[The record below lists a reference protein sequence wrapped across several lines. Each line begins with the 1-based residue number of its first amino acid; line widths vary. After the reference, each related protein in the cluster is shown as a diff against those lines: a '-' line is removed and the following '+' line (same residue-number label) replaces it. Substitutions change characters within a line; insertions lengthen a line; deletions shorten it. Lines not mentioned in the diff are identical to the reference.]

1 MSKYIFVCGGVM
13 SGVGKGIATASIAK
27 ILTWYGY
34 KTTCIK
40 IDPYVNVDAGTMN
53 PIEHGEVF
61 VLKDGTECD
70 QDMGHYERFLNQEL
84 TKENYMTTGSVY
96 LSLIQKERSLYFD
109 GKCVEVVPHVP
120 LEVIEKINQAQKKT
134 KADIV
139 LIEIGGTVGEYQNIL
154 FLEAVRILKL
164 QRPKD
169 VLLILVSYL
178 PYQGEGMELKTKPTQ
193 YAIRTLNSAGLH
205 PDFVLARAIYPL
217 DEKRKEKIS
226 FNCGIPKE
234 NIISAPDEKI
244 IYKIPL
250 NFEKEKLGE
259 KILKTLGLPR
269 INADS
274 KRIKTDNN
282 YPHKSIPNLH
292 ESVEENDPHI
302 SVSYPNESVRENNPR
317 KSALNQRQSVVW
329 KKEIEKIEK
338 LKEEVKIG
346 IVGKYFKTGDF
357 ILADAYISVIEAVK
371 HASWYLGYKPKI
383 DWLNSEEYEKDKSKL
398 EELKNYNGIIIPG
411 GFGSRGVEGKILSI
425 KYCRENKIPILGLCY
440 GLQLMTI
447 EFARNV
453 CGLKNAHTTEVN
465 PKTKYPVIDIL
476 EEQKKFLKEKL
487 YGGTMRLGDWKC
499 EIKKGT
505 IAYRAYT
512 QPRINAD
519 ATRINADITR
529 MNADDLNN
537 TRINAD
543 FNADNNFSVNVLN
556 RYQRE
561 SASNQCLSVVER
573 HRHRYEVNPKF
584 HKILQKN
591 GLVFSGIHVLTL
603 TQRDEYPH
611 KSVHKNIRVN
621 PRRNP
626 RESAFL
632 VEIIELPESIHPFF
646 LGTQFHPEFKSRFLH
661 PHPLFVEFIKRAK
674 YN

>member
-1 MSKYIFVCGGVM
+1 MPKYIFICGGVM
-13 SGVGKGIATASIAK
+13 SGVGKGVASASIAK

-84 TKENYMTTGSVY
+84 TRENYMTTGSVY

-139 LIEIGGTVGEYQNIL
+139 LIEIGGTVGEYQNLL

-164 QRPKD
+164 QKPKD

-193 YAIRTLNSAGLH
+193 YAIKTLNSSGLH

-226 FNCGIPKE
+226 FNCGVPKE

-244 IYKIPL
+244 LYKIPL
-250 NFEKEKLGE
+250 NFEKERLGE
-259 KILKTLGLPR
+259 KILKSLGL
-269 INADS
+269 
-274 KRIKTDNN
+274 RIKSKKLKNGF
-282 YPHKSIPNLH
+282 S
-292 ESVEENDPHI
+292 S
-302 SVSYPNESVRENNPR
+302 
-317 KSALNQRQSVVW
+317 W

-338 LKEEVKIG
+338 LNKEIKIG

-357 ILADAYISVIEAVK
+357 VLSDAYISVIEAIK
-371 HASWYLGYKPKI
+371 HASWHLGYKPKI
-383 DWLNSEEYEKDKSKL
+383 DWLNSEEYEKDKNKL

-425 KYCRENKIPILGLCY
+425 KFCRENKIPLLGLCY
-440 GLQLMTI
+440 GLQLMVV

-453 CGLKNAHTTEVN
+453 CGLKNAHSTEVN
-465 PKTKYPVIDIL
+465 PKTKYPVIDVL
-476 EEQKKFLKEKL
+476 QEQKKFLKEKL

-505 IAYRAYT
+505 MAWRAYRKNL
-512 QPRINAD
+512 I
-519 ATRINADITR
+519 
-529 MNADDLNN
+529 L
-537 TRINAD
+537 
-543 FNADNNFSVNVLN
+543 
-556 RYQRE
+556 
-561 SASNQCLSVVER
+561 ER

-591 GLVFSGIHVLTL
+591 GLVFSGTSENGL
-603 TQRDEYPH
+603 
-611 KSVHKNIRVN
+611 
-621 PRRNP
+621 
-626 RESAFL
+626 L
-632 VEIIELPESIHPFF
+632 VEIIELPKSIHPFF
-646 LGTQFHPEFKSRFLH
+646 LGTQFHPELKSRFLH
-661 PHPLFVEFIKRAK
+661 PHPLFVEFIKSGGER
-674 YN
+674 

>member
-1 MSKYIFVCGGVM
+1 MPKYIFVCGGVM
-13 SGVGKGIATASIAK
+13 SGVGKGVATASIAK

-84 TKENYMTTGSVY
+84 TRENYMTTGSVY

-139 LIEIGGTVGEYQNIL
+139 LTEIGGTVGEYQNLL

-164 QRPKD
+164 QKPKD

-193 YAIRTLNSAGLH
+193 YAIRTLNSAGLQ

-226 FNCGIPKE
+226 FNCGVPKE

-259 KILKTLGLPR
+259 KILKSLGLR
-269 INADS
+269 VKS
-274 KRIKTDNN
+274 KKLKNGFL
-282 YPHKSIPNLH
+282 S
-292 ESVEENDPHI
+292 
-302 SVSYPNESVRENNPR
+302 
-317 KSALNQRQSVVW
+317 W
-329 KKEIEKIEK
+329 KKEIEKIEN
-338 LKEEVKIG
+338 LNKEIKIG

-371 HASWYLGYKPKI
+371 HASWHLGYKPKI

-411 GFGSRGVEGKILSI
+411 GFGSRGVEGKILAI
-425 KYCRENKIPILGLCY
+425 EFCRENKIPILGLCY

-453 CGLKNAHTTEVN
+453 CGLKGAHTTEVN

-505 IAYRAYT
+505 IAWRAY
-512 QPRINAD
+512 RKNLI
-519 ATRINADITR
+519 
-529 MNADDLNN
+529 L
-537 TRINAD
+537 
-543 FNADNNFSVNVLN
+543 
-556 RYQRE
+556 
-561 SASNQCLSVVER
+561 ER

-591 GLVFSGIHVLTL
+591 GLIFSGTSEKGL
-603 TQRDEYPH
+603 
-611 KSVHKNIRVN
+611 
-621 PRRNP
+621 
-626 RESAFL
+626 L

-661 PHPLFVEFIKRAK
+661 PHPLFVEFIKSSA
-674 YN
+674 N

>member
-1 MSKYIFVCGGVM
+1 MPKYIFVCGGVM

-84 TKENYMTTGSVY
+84 TRENYMTTGSVY

-134 KADIV
+134 NADIV
-139 LIEIGGTVGEYQNIL
+139 LTEIGGTVGEYQNLL

-169 VLLILVSYL
+169 VLLISVSYL

-193 YAIRTLNSAGLH
+193 YAIRTLNSSGLH

-259 KILKTLGLPR
+259 KILKSLGLPR
-269 INADS
+269 INADTTQ
-274 KRIKTDNN
+274 INADNAISVN
-282 YPHKSIPNLH
+282 PRNKYQR
-292 ESVEENDPHI
+292 ESV
-302 SVSYPNESVRENNPR
+302 
-317 KSALNQRQSVVW
+317 LNQRESVVW

-338 LKEEVKIG
+338 LNKEVKIG

-357 ILADAYISVIEAVK
+357 VLSDAYISVIEAIK
-371 HASWYLGYKPKI
+371 HASWHLGYKPKI

-411 GFGSRGVEGKILSI
+411 GFGSRGVEGKILAI
-425 KYCRENKIPILGLCY
+425 EFCRENKIPILGLCY

-453 CGLKNAHTTEVN
+453 CGLKGAHTTEVN
-465 PKTKYPVIDIL
+465 PRTKYPVIDIL

-487 YGGTMRLGDWKC
+487 YGGTMRLGDWRC

-505 IAYRAYT
+505 IAWRAY
-512 QPRINAD
+512 RKNLI
-519 ATRINADITR
+519 
-529 MNADDLNN
+529 L
-537 TRINAD
+537 
-543 FNADNNFSVNVLN
+543 
-556 RYQRE
+556 
-561 SASNQCLSVVER
+561 ER

-591 GLVFSGIHVLTL
+591 GLVFSGTSENGLLI
-603 TQRDEYPH
+603 
-611 KSVHKNIRVN
+611 
-621 PRRNP
+621 
-626 RESAFL
+626 
-632 VEIIELPESIHPFF
+632 EIIELPESIHPFF
-646 LGTQFHPEFKSRFLH
+646 LGTQFHPELKSRFLH
-661 PHPLFVEFIKRAK
+661 PPSFICGIHKKWR
-674 YN
+674 

>member
-1 MSKYIFVCGGVM
+1 MPKYIFICGGVM
-13 SGVGKGIATASIAK
+13 SGVGKGVATASIAK

-84 TKENYMTTGSVY
+84 TRENYMTTGSVY

-120 LEVIEKINQAQKKT
+120 LEVIEKIDQAQKKT
-134 KADIV
+134 NADIV
-139 LIEIGGTVGEYQNIL
+139 LVEIGGTVGEYQNLL

-164 QRPKD
+164 ERPKD

-193 YAIRTLNSAGLH
+193 YAIRTLNSSGLH
-205 PDFVLARAIYPL
+205 PDFVLTRAIYPL

-226 FNCGIPKE
+226 LNCGVPKE

-259 KILKTLGLPR
+259 KILKSLGL
-269 INADS
+269 
-274 KRIKTDNN
+274 RIKSKKLKNGF
-282 YPHKSIPNLH
+282 S
-292 ESVEENDPHI
+292 S
-302 SVSYPNESVRENNPR
+302 
-317 KSALNQRQSVVW
+317 W

-338 LKEEVKIG
+338 LNKEIKIG

-357 ILADAYISVIEAVK
+357 VLSDAYISVIEAVK
-371 HASWYLGYKPKI
+371 HASWHLGYKPKI
-383 DWLNSEEYEKDKSKL
+383 EWLNSEEYEKDKNKL

-411 GFGSRGVEGKILSI
+411 GFGSRGVEGKILAI
-425 KYCRENKIPILGLCY
+425 EFCRENKIPILGLCY
-440 GLQLMTI
+440 GLQLMVV

-453 CGLKNAHTTEVN
+453 CGLKDAHTTEVN
-465 PKTKYPVIDIL
+465 PKTKYPVIDVL
-476 EEQKKFLKEKL
+476 EDQKKFLKEKL

-505 IAYRAYT
+505 IAERAY
-512 QPRINAD
+512 RKNLI
-519 ATRINADITR
+519 
-529 MNADDLNN
+529 L
-537 TRINAD
+537 
-543 FNADNNFSVNVLN
+543 
-556 RYQRE
+556 
-561 SASNQCLSVVER
+561 ER

-591 GLVFSGIHVLTL
+591 GLVFSGTSEKGL
-603 TQRDEYPH
+603 
-611 KSVHKNIRVN
+611 
-621 PRRNP
+621 
-626 RESAFL
+626 L
-632 VEIIELPESIHPFF
+632 VEIIELPKSIHPFF
-646 LGTQFHPEFKSRFLH
+646 LGTQFHPELKSRFLH
-661 PHPLFVEFIKRAK
+661 PHPLFVEFIKNGSEK
-674 YN
+674 

>member
-1 MSKYIFVCGGVM
+1 MPKYIFVCGGVM
-13 SGVGKGIATASIAK
+13 SGVGKGVASASIAK

-96 LSLIQKERSLYFD
+96 LSLIQKERSLFFD
-109 GKCVEVVPHVP
+109 GQCVEVVPHVP

-134 KADIV
+134 KAEIV
-139 LIEIGGTVGEYQNIL
+139 LTEIGGTIGEYQNLL

-164 QRPKD
+164 QKPKD

-193 YAIRTLNSAGLH
+193 YAIRTLNSSGLH

-226 FNCGIPKE
+226 FNCGVSKE

-244 IYKIPL
+244 LYKIPL
-250 NFEKEKLGE
+250 NFERERLGE
-259 KILKTLGLPR
+259 KILKGLGLM
-269 INADS
+269 IKS
-274 KRIKTDNN
+274 KKLKNGF
-282 YPHKSIPNLH
+282 
-292 ESVEENDPHI
+292 
-302 SVSYPNESVRENNPR
+302 
-317 KSALNQRQSVVW
+317 SAW

-338 LKEEVKIG
+338 LNKEIKIG

-357 ILADAYISVIEAVK
+357 VLSDTYISVIEAVK
-371 HASWYLGYKPKI
+371 HASWHLGYKPKI

-411 GFGSRGVEGKILSI
+411 GFGSRGVEGKILAI
-425 KYCRENKIPILGLCY
+425 KFCRENKIPILGLCY
-440 GLQLMTI
+440 GLQLMVV

-453 CGLKNAHTTEVN
+453 CGLKGAYTTEVN
-465 PKTKYPVIDIL
+465 PETKYPVIDIL
-476 EEQKKFLKEKL
+476 KEQKKFLKEKL
-487 YGGTMRLGDWKC
+487 YGGTMRLGEWKC

-505 IAYRAYT
+505 IAERAY
-512 QPRINAD
+512 I
-519 ATRINADITR
+519 
-529 MNADDLNN
+529 MNHPNN
-537 TRINAD
+537 RP
-543 FNADNNFSVNVLN
+543 N
-556 RYQRE
+556 RLPE
-561 SASNQCLSVVER
+561 SSDQIFGQYSGKTFGQNSGRSLSVVER

-591 GLVFSGIHVLTL
+591 GLIFSGIHSL
-603 TQRDEYPH
+603 
-611 KSVHKNIRVN
+611 
-621 PRRNP
+621 
-626 RESAFL
+626 RESFLNHNKFGSGRPVQSSALVRGAFL
-632 VEIIELPESIHPFF
+632 AEIIELPESTHPFF
-646 LGTQFHPEFKSRFLH
+646 LGTQFHPELKSRFLH
-661 PHPLFVEFIKRAK
+661 PHPLFVEFIKSGILR
-674 YN
+674 

>member
-1 MSKYIFVCGGVM
+1 MPKYIFVCGGVM
-13 SGVGKGIATASIAK
+13 SGVGKGVATASIAK

-120 LEVIEKINQAQKKT
+120 LEVIEKINQAQRKT
-134 KADIV
+134 KAEVV
-139 LIEIGGTVGEYQNIL
+139 LIEIGGTVGEYQNLL

-164 QRPKD
+164 QKPKD

-205 PDFVLARAIYPL
+205 PDFILARAIYPL

-226 FNCGIPKE
+226 FNCGVVKE

-244 IYKIPL
+244 LYKIPL
-250 NFEKEKLGE
+250 NFEKERLGE
-259 KILKTLGLPR
+259 KILKSLGL
-269 INADS
+269 
-274 KRIKTDNN
+274 RIKGKKLKNGF
-282 YPHKSIPNLH
+282 SF
-292 ESVEENDPHI
+292 
-302 SVSYPNESVRENNPR
+302 
-317 KSALNQRQSVVW
+317 W

-338 LKEEVKIG
+338 LNKEIKIG
-346 IVGKYFKTGDF
+346 IVGKYFKTGNF
-357 ILADAYISVIEAVK
+357 VLSDAYISVIEAIK

-383 DWLNSEEYEKDKSKL
+383 DWLNSEEYERDKSKL

-411 GFGSRGVEGKILSI
+411 GFGSRGVEGKILAI
-425 KYCRENKIPILGLCY
+425 QFCRENKIPILGLCY
-440 GLQLMTI
+440 GLQLMVV

-465 PKTKYPVIDIL
+465 PKTKYPVIDVL
-476 EEQKKFLKEKL
+476 QEQKKFLKEKL

-505 IAYRAYT
+505 IAWRAYGKNL
-512 QPRINAD
+512 I
-519 ATRINADITR
+519 
-529 MNADDLNN
+529 
-537 TRINAD
+537 
-543 FNADNNFSVNVLN
+543 F
-556 RYQRE
+556 
-561 SASNQCLSVVER
+561 ER

-591 GLVFSGIHVLTL
+591 GLIFSGTSEKGL
-603 TQRDEYPH
+603 
-611 KSVHKNIRVN
+611 
-621 PRRNP
+621 
-626 RESAFL
+626 L
-632 VEIIELPESIHPFF
+632 VEIIELPRSIHSFF
-646 LGTQFHPEFKSRFLH
+646 LGTQFHPELKSRFLH
-661 PHPLFVEFIKRAK
+661 PHPLFVEFIKSGGER
-674 YN
+674 

>member
-1 MSKYIFVCGGVM
+1 MPKYIFVCGGVM
-13 SGVGKGIATASIAK
+13 SGVGKGVATASIAK

-120 LEVIEKINQAQKKT
+120 LEVIEKINQAQRKT
-134 KADIV
+134 KAEVV
-139 LIEIGGTVGEYQNIL
+139 LIEIGGTVGEYQNLL

-164 QRPKD
+164 QKPKD

-205 PDFVLARAIYPL
+205 PDFILARAIYPL

-226 FNCGIPKE
+226 FNCGVLKE
-234 NIISAPDEKI
+234 NIISAPNEKI
-244 IYKIPL
+244 LYKIPL
-250 NFEKEKLGE
+250 NFEKERLGE
-259 KILKTLGLPR
+259 KILKSLGL
-269 INADS
+269 
-274 KRIKTDNN
+274 RIKSKKLKNGF
-282 YPHKSIPNLH
+282 S
-292 ESVEENDPHI
+292 
-302 SVSYPNESVRENNPR
+302 
-317 KSALNQRQSVVW
+317 VW

-338 LKEEVKIG
+338 LNKEIKIG

-357 ILADAYISVIEAVK
+357 VLSDAYISVIEAVK
-371 HASWYLGYKPKI
+371 HASWHLGYKPKI

-411 GFGSRGVEGKILSI
+411 GFGSRGVEGKILAI
-425 KYCRENKIPILGLCY
+425 EFCRENKIPILGLCY
-440 GLQLMTI
+440 GLQLMVV

-465 PKTKYPVIDIL
+465 PKTKYPVIDVL
-476 EEQKKFLKEKL
+476 QEQKKFLKEKL
-487 YGGTMRLGDWKC
+487 YGGTMRLGDWEC

-505 IAYRAYT
+505 IAWRAY
-512 QPRINAD
+512 RKNLI
-519 ATRINADITR
+519 
-529 MNADDLNN
+529 
-537 TRINAD
+537 
-543 FNADNNFSVNVLN
+543 F
-556 RYQRE
+556 
-561 SASNQCLSVVER
+561 ER

-591 GLVFSGIHVLTL
+591 GLIFSGTSEKGL
-603 TQRDEYPH
+603 
-611 KSVHKNIRVN
+611 
-621 PRRNP
+621 
-626 RESAFL
+626 L
-632 VEIIELPESIHPFF
+632 VEIIELPKSIHSFF
-646 LGTQFHPEFKSRFLH
+646 LGTQFHPELKSRFLH
-661 PHPLFVEFIKRAK
+661 PHPLFVEFIKSGGWR
-674 YN
+674 